1 MSLIK
6 KDKKSGTGRLPGK
19 PSKMI
24 LTRDHMGRLVEGRK
38 VTTVG
43 FRAETP
49 RLVEIVP
56 KYTECTNCNLYLG
69 AKETDL
75 AEVLDYNCIE
85 CFEMQIE
92 GEYSVNTVL
101 VSPISVASRS
111 KGRKK

>member
-6 KDKKSGTGRLPGK
+6 KKKKSRKSSKRPGKNILTTDYTGRQ
-19 PSKMI
+19 
-24 LTRDHMGRLVEGRK
+24 VQAK
-38 VTTVG
+38 VVITKG
-43 FRAETP
+43 YFIETP
-49 RLVEIVP
+49 SLIEYVPNYTKCNICEIF
-56 KYTECTNCNLYLG
+56 LG
-69 AKETDL
+69 EKEVDL
-75 AEVLDYNCIE
+75 ADVLGYNCIE

>member
-6 KDKKSGTGRLPGK
+6 KDKKSGKGRLPGK

-43 FRAETP
+43 IRAETP

-56 KYTECTNCNLYLG
+56 KYTGCTNCNLYLG

-85 CFEMQIE
+85 CFELQIE
-92 GEYSVNTVL
+92 EEFSANSIMIAPL
-101 VSPISVASRS
+101 EVSKNKR
-111 KGRKK
+111 RKK